1 MPEAAFHPKAPQT
14 SLALGSSIRIVADI
28 TPPPRYLHPLLIGL
42 ALAGLAGAAMA
53 AEKEPPA
60 MLSPLSSYTLGF
72 DTATDPALQT
82 QLEAL
87 DTRLRAK
94 HGMEPGQTSV
104 GVLDLNTLRL
114 ALLRP
119 DRVDYAA
126 SVPKIAILLAWF
138 QLHPEAAPGLDPATR
153 HELGL
158 MIKVSDN
165 TLAAKYSQLL
175 GLRNIQQVLDRY
187 GLYDAAGG
195 GGLWMGKHY
204 GKSTERYPDPV
215 GGHSHAATVRQL
227 LRYYLLLEQGRL
239 VSPAASAAMRE
250 IFASPDIAHVQD
262 KFVKGLEGRDARVLR
277 KAGWWED
284 WFLDTAVVTGG
295 GRHYIVA
302 AMTRHP
308 KGDDYLV
315 EFAAAVDDLLKQ
327 DR

>member
-1 MPEAAFHPKAPQT
+1 M
-14 SLALGSSIRIVADI
+14 S
-28 TPPPRYLHPLLIGL
+28 
-42 ALAGLAGAAMA
+42 
-53 AEKEPPA
+53 
-60 MLSPLSSYTLGF
+60 SPLASYTLGF

-114 ALLRP
+114 ALVRP
-119 DRVDYAA
+119 DRIDYAA

-138 QLHPEAAPGLDPATR
+138 QLHPEAATGLDPATR

-165 TLAAKYSQLL
+165 ALAAKYSQLL
-175 GLRNIQQVLDRY
+175 GLKNIQQVLGSY
-187 GLYDAAGG
+187 GLYDAARG

-204 GKSTERYPDPV
+204 GKGTERYPDPV

-239 VSPAASAAMRE
+239 VSPAASATMRE

-262 KFVKGLEGRDARVLR
+262 KFVKGLSGRDVQVLR
-277 KAGWWED
+277 KAGWWEA

-315 EFAAAVDDLLKQ
+315 EFAAVVDDLLKQ

>member
-1 MPEAAFHPKAPQT
+1 MP
-14 SLALGSSIRIVADI
+14 
-28 TPPPRYLHPLLIGL
+28 
-42 ALAGLAGAAMA
+42 
-53 AEKEPPA
+53 
-60 MLSPLSSYTLGF
+60 SPLASYSLGF
-72 DTATDPALQT
+72 DTPTDPALQAR
-82 QLEAL
+82 LEAL
-87 DTRLRAK
+87 DARLRAK
-94 HGMEPGQTSV
+94 HGMDPGQTSA
-104 GVLDLNTLRL
+104 GVLDLTTQRL
-114 ALLRP
+114 AMVQP
-119 DRVDYAA
+119 DRIDYAA

-138 QLHPEAAPGLDPATR
+138 QQHPEAATGLDAATR

-165 TLAAKYSQLL
+165 ALAAKYSQLL
-175 GLRNIQQVLDRY
+175 GLKNIQQVLDRH
-187 GLYDAAGG
+187 GLYDATRG

-204 GKSTERYPDPV
+204 GKGTERYTDPV

-250 IFASPDIAHVQD
+250 IFASPDITHVQD
-262 KFVKGLEGRDARVLR
+262 KFVKGLAGRNVQVLR

-284 WFLDTAVVTGG
+284 WFLDSAVVTGG

-315 EFAAAVDDLLKQ
+315 EFAAGVEDLLKQ